1 MNTQNNKRR
10 KASQNKIE
18 AAFVELLQ
26 QKELQKITVTDIC
39 KTAGVNRTTFYANYL
54 DLPDLAEAVQKKLE
68 ADVFGLYEEER
79 QQGYNSNDFLKLFR
93 HIYENQLFYKT
104 YFQLGLEAKFQITQ
118 YDTKQ
123 AEEYYGNCHIAYH
136 MEFFRSGLTA
146 VLKKWLNDGCK
157 ETPEEI
163 NEIILAEYMPKK

>member
-18 AAFVELLQ
+18 TAFVELLQ
-26 QKELQKITVTDIC
+26 EKELQKITVTDIC

-54 DLPDLAEAVQKKLE
+54 DLPDLAEAVRKKLE

-93 HIYENQLFYKT
+93 HIYQNQLFYQT
-104 YFQLGLEAKFQITQ
+104 YFRLGLEGQFQITQ
-118 YDTKQ
+118 YDTKL
-123 AEEYYGNCHIAYH
+123 AAEYYGNRHIGYH

-146 VLKKWLNDGCK
+146 VLKKWLNDGCQ

-163 NEIILAEYMPKK
+163 NEIILTEYMPKK